1 MSTLIDFSSLFQLGF
16 ATGIGL
22 GLFQAPVRLRID
34 RLSRSIDNELVLLD
48 GTNDAVA
55 KNRLLKLQSLK
66 IEVASARFRLERDQ
80 RWPLAACLVGAI
92 IDLLLLVWAELDP
105 SKALSGAC
113 EALFILLT
121 IGWYLGILCWMEML
135 ALDRVGPLLADFKSP
150 T

>member
-80 RWPLAACLVGAI
+80 RWPLAVGR
-92 IDLLLLVWAELDP
+92 LL
-105 SKALSGAC
+105 
-113 EALFILLT
+113 
-121 IGWYLGILCWMEML
+121 GWGDY
-135 ALDRVGPLLADFKSP
+135 
-150 T
+150 